1 MGGAQGSN
9 SNHDVGI
16 VHRSVDSPVSGTDDD
31 PGNDTDFRAED
42 PRDLHFHYRVPA
54 VHDDHRRRVCEKS
67 LFLRFLF
74 LKFLRK
80 LAFGICVE
88 YFYELMDTSEWLV
101 VEDLQQLL
109 HFALGVLH
117 FTLTIGPVS

>member
-1 MGGAQGSN
+1 MIRVSCLL
-9 SNHDVGI
+9 SP
-16 VHRSVDSPVSGTDDD
+16 DSKKNPFDK
-31 PGNDTDFRAED
+31 
-42 PRDLHFHYRVPA
+42 LRVTA
-54 VHDDHRRRVCEKS
+54 SFAS
-67 LFLRFLF
+67 LLF

-80 LAFGICVE
+80 LAFGTCVE
-88 YFYELMDTSEWLV
+88 CFYELMDTSEWLV